1 MLIGA
6 YFRRLQILKD
16 EWSLL
21 LDGLRELLE
30 ELNVVVVLLL
40 VLRFVVGLLVDVK
53 QAVLLRREIYLK
65 LKQSVHNFVDILVYT
80 DQVVLDEVS
89 LTKLN
94 PLFSLLFLS
103 LHLVDVVNI
112 MVLFLTLFGL
122 AHGQL

>member
-1 MLIGA
+1 M
-6 YFRRLQILKD
+6 QILKD
-16 EWSLL
+16 ECRLL